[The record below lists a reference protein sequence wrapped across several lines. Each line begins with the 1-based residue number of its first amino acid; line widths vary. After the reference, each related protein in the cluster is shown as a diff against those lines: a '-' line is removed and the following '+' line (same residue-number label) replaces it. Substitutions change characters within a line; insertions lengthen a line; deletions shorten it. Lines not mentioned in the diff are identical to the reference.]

1 MINEA
6 IKIAVLDS
14 VPKSY
19 WETDLGIT
27 DAQKFVDLLAPVNP
41 LAILDSF
48 YVAEYEFPHSLDDY
62 DAYLLTGSPCSV
74 HDDHDWIRQLSQLVI
89 DTNSLNKRIVASCF
103 GHQLV
108 AKIYGGEVVN
118 NEDGWTIGNYAL
130 NITQQYDWM
139 LPLASNTGLYHFNRE
154 RVTKLPENALS
165 FANTDSY
172 PHYAY
177 TIGDNIMTFQG
188 HPEQPRRAMYNFLA
202 ATTSELS
209 DEELVKA
216 TIFIDNAE
224 PDTDIW
230 AQWMMRFM
238 IG

>member
-1 MINEA
+1 MINET

-19 WETDLGIT
+19 WKDDMGIT

-41 LAILDSF
+41 QAILDSF
-48 YVAEYEFPHSLDDY
+48 YVTEDEFPESLDDY

-74 HDDHDWIRQLSQLVI
+74 YDDYGWMDRLSQLVV
-89 DTNSLNKRIVASCF
+89 DVNQQDKRIVASCF

-108 AKIYGGEVVN
+108 AKIYGGEVAE
-118 NEDGWTIGNYAL
+118 NEDGWVIGNFAL
-130 NITQQYDWM
+130 NITRQYEWM
-139 LPLASNTGLYHFNRE
+139 QPTAANTGLYHFNQE
-154 RVTKLPENALS
+154 RVTKLPEGAQS
-165 FANTDSY
+165 FANTNSY

-177 TIGDNIMTFQG
+177 TLGNNILCLQG
-188 HPEQPRRAMYNFLA
+188 HPEQPKRAMYNFLA
-202 ATTSELS
+202 ATTAKLS
-209 DEELVKA
+209 GEDLVEA

-224 PDTDIW
+224 PDADIW

-238 IG
+238 LG